1 MYSANIQ
8 CFEVFHAAISREK
21 CFACLPRSNLSS
33 PPGVQSGK
41 KLSEWSSARPAPASL
56 PCPWQSN
63 GCEVFKTKIDGYAA
77 TVRSRLFSHFSRFL
91 NDFSMIFNAP
101 DALWPLWRLSRFVY
115 TPLHPS
121 PHPGAA
127 HASCLRG
134 HPWRICARTL
144 AWCLGRTGNAGPGI
158 RAFGRKLWEHQT
170 LFGRRTS
177 KVRWC

>member
-1 MYSANIQ
+1 MFWSVSCGHQ
-8 CFEVFHAAISREK
+8 QGEVLRL
-21 CFACLPRSNLSS
+21 FASVQP
-33 PPGVQSGK
+33 VQSTRGAEWK
-41 KLSEWSSARPAPASL
+41 EVIRVKLRKASACKFALPMTKQWMWSLHNQNWRL
-56 PCPWQSN
+56 R
-63 GCEVFKTKIDGYAA
+63 GYSVVQIIF
-77 TVRSRLFSHFSRFL
+77 TFFTLSQWFL
-91 NDFSMIFNAP
+91 NDLYVP

-115 TPLHPS
+115 TPSHPS

-144 AWCLGRTGNAGPGI
+144 AWCLGRTGNAGTGI
-158 RAFGRKLWEHQT
+158 RALGRKLWEHQT